1 MRMIQIVLGLV
12 LLRLVLFVITYISWK
27 TTPEFTVTLTI
38 LDQAASL
45 LGIILI
51 VWLWNFPEPSKEVDS
66 AALLSISLIILLVAG
81 QIFIMPSLMG
91 GFTGSMS
98 FWQGLSIIALVI
110 GSGLILIR
118 KPNLWQYGLFMSVI
132 LSVGAIL
139 SLLSESLE
147 AMHLTQL
154 VTYPLL
160 LLLSDRFSIGDPLQQ
175 QSQEEDTLQ
184 RQQFSMEYNI
194 LELVER
200 LFDENDPV
208 GILYKIAQTTAYLIL
223 ADLALVI
230 DTPDDHG
237 KIRIIA
243 GYDLIREEPLQAIT
257 LESKS
262 IPLLSN
268 YIQRGKMLH
277 IPASS
282 TSRDLSHLSK
292 MLQLSR
298 PGHLLASP
306 VYVAGANK
314 TIGVVLFSPFS
325 NRPWTKSDQEYIS
338 LLCKLFESAFSHHLV
353 SQNGESDSVK
363 NTIRELSS
371 KLTQRSQ
378 EKGSLKEEL
387 AVLNKEHQNML
398 LDYDILSAKHD
409 HVLGWGNALQRH
421 LSMLV
426 DLSKK
431 DSTEALKKYI
441 GVINKEVNQ
450 LKEQDIQPAEIETP
464 GPGVKGD
471 MAEDEADPDSIQ
483 PAVLIS
489 AIQHCL
495 DNAKDQ
501 IDEKGLVTSLEL
513 PENPP
518 LLKMSHGLFKEIF
531 SFLVANAI
539 EENKSGG
546 EIQIRTQIYEE
557 DSTQHFAH
565 IKISDQGEGY
575 HPDDIADVLNDHL
588 TTQQQEKLSQVMT
601 NLYVTKNLVENE
613 GGRMWVE
620 SKPGSGTTVSLL
632 LAFL

>member
-1 MRMIQIVLGLV
+1 
-12 LLRLVLFVITYISWK
+12 
-27 TTPEFTVTLTI
+27 
-38 LDQAASL
+38 
-45 LGIILI
+45 
-51 VWLWNFPEPSKEVDS
+51 
-66 AALLSISLIILLVAG
+66 
-81 QIFIMPSLMG
+81 
-91 GFTGSMS
+91 
-98 FWQGLSIIALVI
+98 
-110 GSGLILIR
+110 
-118 KPNLWQYGLFMSVI
+118 
-132 LSVGAIL
+132 
-139 SLLSESLE
+139 
-147 AMHLTQL
+147 MHLTQL
-154 VTYPLL
+154 VAYPLL
-160 LLLSDRFSIGDPLQQ
+160 LLLSDRFSIGDPAPN
-175 QSQEEDTLQ
+175 QSKDEDDLL
-184 RQQFSMEYNI
+184 RKKVSIEYNI
-194 LELVER
+194 LGLVER
-200 LFDENDPV
+200 LFNEKDPD

-230 DTPDDHG
+230 DTPDEHG

-257 LESKS
+257 LDSKS

-282 TSRDLSHLSK
+282 TSRDLSHLSN

-325 NRPWTKSDQEYIS
+325 NRPWTKDDQEYIT
-338 LLCKLFESAFSHHLV
+338 LLCKLFESAFSNHLV

-371 KLTQRSQ
+371 KLTLLAQ
-378 EKGSLKEEL
+378 EKGSLKDDL

-398 LDYDILSAKHD
+398 MDFDSINAKYD

-441 GVINKEVNQ
+441 DVIDKEVKQ
-450 LKEQDIQPAEIETP
+450 LKEQDIQPEDPDAPIQLEKDARE
-464 GPGVKGD
+464 KG
-471 MAEDEADPDSIQ
+471 EEDPDSIR
-483 PAVLIS
+483 PAVLNT
-489 AIQHCL
+489 AIQDCL
-495 DNAKDQ
+495 DDAQTEIK
-501 IDEKGLVTSLEL
+501 EKNLDISLEM
-513 PENPP
+513 PDNPP
-518 LLKMSHGLFKEIF
+518 LLKMSHALFKEIF
-531 SFLVANAI
+531 SFLVTNAI
-539 EENKSGG
+539 EDNKPSG
-546 EIQIRTQIYEE
+546 EIQVRTQIYKE

-575 HPDDIADVLNDHL
+575 YPDNIADVLNDHL

-620 SKPGSGTTVSLL
+620 SKPGTGTTVSLL